1 MIEVVRGEHDAGPPS
16 WRESALSVLKNDLPA
31 SIVVFPVA
39 VPLSLGIALAAG
51 APLVAGLISAVAG
64 GLVASVFG
72 GSPLQVSGPS
82 AALTV
87 VLADTIAT
95 HGRPVTCA
103 ITVAAGLLQ
112 ILFGLTR
119 TARAALAI
127 SPAIVHGLLAL
138 ARRRSCTVPGFSP
151 LACCRPGFSG

>member
-1 MIEVVRGEHDAGPPS
+1 MIEIVRGEHDTGPPS
-16 WRESALSVLKNDLPA
+16 RHPFLENLRPDVLASA
-31 SIVVFPVA
+31 VVFPVA

-51 APLVAGLISAVAG
+51 APLVAGLLSAVAG

-95 HGRPVTCA
+95 HGWPVTCA

>member
-1 MIEVVRGEHDAGPPS
+1 MIEIVRGEHDTGPPS
-16 WRESALSVLKNDLPA
+16 PLETFKQNLKHDLPA
-31 SIVVFPVA
+31 SIVVFLVA

-51 APLVAGLISAVAG
+51 APVLAGLVSAVVG

-95 HGRPVTCA
+95 HGWPVTCA

-119 TARAALAI
+119 TARAALAV
-127 SPAIVHGLLAL
+127 S
-138 ARRRSCTVPGFSP
+138 
-151 LACCRPGFSG
+151 

>member
-1 MIEVVRGEHDAGPPS
+1 MG
-16 WRESALSVLKNDLPA
+16 WR
-31 SIVVFPVA
+31 
-39 VPLSLGIALAAG
+39 
-51 APLVAGLISAVAG
+51 APWSPITATVDTVTNGTFQN
-64 GLVASVFG
+64 FG